1 MKKRMSGKLML
12 MVAAIVMVF
21 GLTMPDIPPVFADTA
36 TDAKQLVQKA
46 KVTFDAFVGMKEQGA
61 FRELLRKANGV
72 FISPG
77 MLEGAFV
84 FGMSGGSGVLVVRD
98 PATGSWNGPAFY
110 SVSGVSFGLQAGGKT
125 SDVVMLAM
133 TDRGVNALLTPS
145 VKLGADAG
153 VAAGPV
159 GRDASAA
166 TANLSAD
173 ILTFAISKGL
183 FAGISMEGAVVDV
196 RAEWNGAYY
205 NKPGVTPTEILIRKG
220 VKNPDSA
227 NLLAA
232 VSKAAAETKK
242 AEGETKKAASPEGG
256 GKYYT
261 VKSGDT
267 LSKIAKKH
275 GTTVNE
281 LVKLNNIKDTKQIS
295 VGQKLLLPP
304 GK

>member
-1 MKKRMSGKLML
+1 
-12 MVAAIVMVF
+12 
-21 GLTMPDIPPVFADTA
+21 
-36 TDAKQLVQKA
+36 
-46 KVTFDAFVGMKEQGA
+46 
-61 FRELLRKANGV
+61 
-72 FISPG
+72 
-77 MLEGAFV
+77 
-84 FGMSGGSGVLVVRD
+84 
-98 PATGSWNGPAFY
+98 
-110 SVSGVSFGLQAGGKT
+110 
-125 SDVVMLAM
+125 MLAM

-173 ILTFAISKGL
+173 IRTFAISKGL

-205 NKPGVTPTEILIRKG
+205 NKPGVTPTEILIRKE
-220 VKNPDSA
+220 VRNPDSA
-227 NLLAA
+227 KLLAA
-232 VSKAAAETKK
+232 VSKAA
-242 AEGETKKAASPEGG
+242 GETKKAAGETKKAAPPEGG

-281 LVKLNNIKDTKQIS
+281 LVKLNNIKDKKHIYA
-295 VGQKLLLPP
+295 GQKLLLPS